1 MEARSSEFY
10 LMAHAHAAI
19 PAFTQAN
26 TTHMLTQDLM
36 KYVSARLEMIKKK
49 KRDSLSQAVFSLLFL
64 KSWTWLPVY

>member
-36 KYVSARLEMIKKK
+36 KYVSARLEMI
-49 KRDSLSQAVFSLLFL
+49 F
-64 KSWTWLPVY
+64 